1 MKLCP
6 FCNAQIEEEARFCL
20 YCMTSLDKK
29 EAIADPPLRRR
40 RWLWLVALAATVSVG
55 LIAWSFGYLLSQPP
69 SAPTGPVV
77 DPSDVET
84 TLAAQTETTV
94 PTALAP
100 VPDTAS
106 YRYREAQPGDMYSLQ
121 APIPDGAVVITGVD
135 TVSESGIYS
144 IPARIDGRPVVA
156 VMPHAFG
163 DPSVCDT
170 VKTVVFPASVCN
182 VRDYA
187 FIGCDNLTDIYLC
200 GEAIYLATYAFPAP
214 LDESDV
220 LTVHCSQTCHNRFS
234 RNYKE
239 VAQWATGMVYQ
250 EWNGGELS

>member
-1 MKLCP
+1 MKTCP

-29 EAIADPPLRRR
+29 EAIADPPPRRR
-40 RWLWLVALAATVSVG
+40 WWLWLVALAVSVSVG
-55 LIAWSFGYLLSQPP
+55 LIGWQVGRLLSQPP
-69 SAPTGPVV
+69 SVPVV
-77 DPSDVET
+77 APSSDET
-84 TLAAQTETTV
+84 TLAAQTKATV
-94 PTALAP
+94 PTTLAP
-100 VPDTAS
+100 VDQPDTAT

-121 APIPDGAVVITGVD
+121 APILDGAVVITGVD
-135 TVSESGIYS
+135 TTSESGVYH
-144 IPARIDGRPVVA
+144 IPEHIGGKPVVA

-170 VKTVVFPASVCN
+170 VKAVVFPASVCN

-214 LDESDV
+214 LDENDI

-234 RNYKE
+234 RNYSE
-239 VAQWATGMVYQ
+239 VAQWTTGMVYQ
-250 EWNGGELS
+250 EWNGGELV